1 MQMIEQPT
9 VILFDEF
16 EKVYDKDD
24 QEKMLTLLDGVYP
37 SKKLFVLT
45 CNDKW
50 RVDSHMRNRPGRIFY
65 SLDFKGL
72 EQDFIIEYC
81 EDNLNDAG
89 QIGSVCRVAAM
100 FDQFNFDML
109 KALIEEM
116 NRYKETASEA
126 MRMLNAKPEFGG
138 DSKYKVSLQVK
149 GLDID
154 PELVEQDV
162 WAGNPLTNRIS
173 IDYKVYEDAP
183 LGKAVESDVS
193 EAEWNWEDARFG
205 QEDLKQIDASAG
217 KFVFINHNGDRV
229 TLNRVKE
236 KYYNYMDAF

>member
-1 MQMIEQPT
+1 

-37 SKKLFVLT
+37 SKKLFILT

-81 EDNLNDAG
+81 EDNLVNKSHIQG
-89 QIGSVCRVAAM
+89 VCRVAAM

-109 KALIEEM
+109 KALVEEM
-116 NRYKETASEA
+116 NRYNESPSES
-126 MRMLNAKPEFGG
+126 MKMLNAKPEFGG
-138 DSKYKVSLQVK
+138 DSKYKVALQVN

-154 PELVEQDV
+154 PELIEQDV
-162 WAGNPLTNRIS
+162 WTGNPLTNRVS
-173 IDYKVYEDAP
+173 IDYKVFEDAKTGEP
-183 LGKAVESDVS
+183 ALSGSGMEILETD
-193 EAEWNWEDARFG
+193 WNWEDVRFG
-205 QEDLKQIDASAG
+205 QEDLKQIDPTAG
-217 KFVFINHNGDRV
+217 KFVFINADGARV

-236 KYYNYMDAF
+236 KQFHYYDAF

>member
-1 MQMIEQPT
+1 

-37 SKKLFVLT
+37 SKKLFILT

-50 RVDSHMRNRPGRIFY
+50 RIDNHMRNRPGRIFY

-81 EDNLNDAG
+81 TDNLDNTD

-109 KALIEEM
+109 KALVEEM
-116 NRYKETASEA
+116 NRYEETASES

-138 DSKYKVSLQVK
+138 DSKYKVSLQIK
-149 GLDID
+149 GLDIPAD
-154 PELVEQDV
+154 VIENDV
-162 WAGNPLTNRIS
+162 WTGNPLINRIT
-173 IDYKVYEDAP
+173 IDYKVFDDA
-183 LGKAVESDVS
+183 KSDIS
-193 EAEWNWEDARFG
+193 ATDDPFEAEYNWEGARFT
-205 QEDLKQIDASAG
+205 QEDLKQIDPTAG
-217 KFVFINHNGDRV
+217 KFVFINDDGDRV

-236 KYYNYMDAF
+236 KHYNYMDDF